1 MKLLK
6 GYPDKIIFKTD
17 LGNTITV
24 SCGKDFVDISYLT
37 KQEKINYI
45 IRETKQEKLVMN
57 K

>member
-6 GYPDKIIFKTD
+6 DYPDKIIFKTD

-24 SCGKDFVDISYLT
+24 SCGKGFVDISYLT

-45 IRETKQEKLVMN
+45 IKETKQEKLVMN